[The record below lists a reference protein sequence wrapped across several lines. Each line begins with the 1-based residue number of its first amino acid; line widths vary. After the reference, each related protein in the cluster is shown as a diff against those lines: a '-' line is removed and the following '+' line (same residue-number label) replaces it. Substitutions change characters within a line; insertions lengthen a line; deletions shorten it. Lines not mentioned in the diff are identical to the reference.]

1 MAKREESKA
10 PGLFDGYE
18 GNLEEERRILAR
30 AGLLFDRDHLVHAF
44 LLEGGRDRVQ
54 SVSRALVLRILADF
68 GGVERERILSGSAA
82 DLLFEGEERVPID
95 RVRQLTALMYQ
106 KPIQGDYKVI
116 VIDRADT
123 MQGPAQNSLLKS
135 LEEPPGHVVW
145 ILGASQ
151 RSKLLLTVQSRLRMV
166 ALGKGHPP
174 VDDPLALDL
183 LGDLLA
189 GKVEGVF
196 LSKALLENWQED
208 YSSLLEA
215 WIYYLNGVMAY
226 QSGDREVD
234 LPLSCRADFF
244 DLAQNT
250 TLDRASR
257 ALLSVEKTR
266 QGLEKNWNPK
276 LALEDLCLTLAGKQG
291 VSI

>member
-1 MAKREESKA
+1 MAKHEESKA

-18 GNLEEERRILAR
+18 GDLKEERRILSR
-30 AGLLFDRDHLVHAF
+30 SGLLFDRDHLVHAF

-82 DLLFEGEERVPID
+82 DLLFEGEERVSID

-123 MQGPAQNSLLKS
+123 MQGPAQNALLKS

-166 ALGKGHPP
+166 ALGKDHPP
-174 VDDPLALDL
+174 VNDPLALDL
-183 LGDLLA
+183 LGDLLV

-208 YSSLLEA
+208 YSGLLEA

-226 QSGDREVD
+226 QSGDRVVD

-244 DLAQNT
+244 DLAQST